1 MQPFVVIHGFH
12 ELFDSLSYFF
22 QVAIL
27 VAMHFFVLQSFHK
40 AFGIGIII
48 RISLIDMPHLNGL
61 DAAREIH
68 KKEPHLPVLLL
79 SAYAADAM
87 VDKALEAGVCGYIVK
102 SDAAKDLIAAVQAVL
117 QGRTFFTSIVSRRL
131 FESLQQLSRQQITA
145 LTVREAEIIQLLCEG
160 KSNKEVANHLGLS
173 TRTIENHRANI
184 MDKLHLRSFSELMR
198 YAIRNAII
206 QP

>member
-1 MQPFVVIHGFH
+1 MRRMRWLTRP
-12 ELFDSLSYFF
+12 
-22 QVAIL
+22 
-27 VAMHFFVLQSFHK
+27 
-40 AFGIGIII
+40 
-48 RISLIDMPHLNGL
+48 
-61 DAAREIH
+61 
-68 KKEPHLPVLLL
+68 
-79 SAYAADAM
+79 
-87 VDKALEAGVCGYIVK
+87 LEAGVCGYIVK

-160 KSNKEVANHLGLS
+160 KSNKEVADHLGLS